1 MVPPQTAAVETID
14 REDAFAALADE
25 WDGLVEAMPRP
36 SPFLLHGWLAAWWRH
51 EAGGA
56 RPAVHVARRGGRLV
70 GALPLAVS
78 PRAGVRRTEFMGG
91 MHSALGDLLLAAD
104 EDAEVGRRLV
114 ARALESR
121 TDVLD
126 LFGLPDGSRLA
137 GVSGLRLRLVE
148 RVEAPV
154 LDMPDGWEAAYRAKT
169 TSKKRNLH
177 KRRRRQLSELGRLE
191 VRVARTWDELK
202 PALEDAFRLHRLR
215 WEGRPDTSDFGTARG
230 RRFHR
235 AAIEALAARDAPRL
249 VLLRLDG
256 RAIAFHYY
264 LALGGAMYVHRLAF
278 DPELARLSPG
288 LVNTL
293 DALQAASDEGL
304 TRVEF
309 LGADERYKVE
319 LSDRMEPLYQGLAAV
334 SAVRGRAA
342 VTARLGAIRA
352 RRRLK
357 RSELARR
364 AWFEGLAPAR
374 RALQAV
380 RWRRDRE

>member
-1 MVPPQTAAVETID
+1 MSAQTPVVETLD
-14 REDAFAALADE
+14 REDDFAALADQ

-36 SPFLLHGWLAAWWRH
+36 SPFLLHGWLRAWWRH
-51 EAGGA
+51 ERGGA
-56 RPAVHVARRGGRLV
+56 RPEVHVVRRGDRLV
-70 GALPLAVS
+70 GALPLVLS
-78 PRAGVRRTEFMGG
+78 TRAGVRRTEFLGG
-91 MHSALGDLLLAAD
+91 MHSALGDVLLAAD
-104 EDAEVGRRLV
+104 ADAEVGRRLV
-114 ARALESR
+114 ARALESP

-126 LFGLPDGSRLA
+126 LFGLPHESRLA
-137 GVSGLRLRLVE
+137 AVSDLRLRLVE

-154 LDMPDGWEAAYRAKT
+154 LDMPEGWEAAYRAKT
-169 TSKKRNLH
+169 VSKKRNQH
-177 KRRRRQLSELGRLE
+177 KRRRRQLSELGNLE
-191 VRVARTWDELK
+191 VQVARTWEELE

-215 WEGRPDTSDFGTARG
+215 WEGRPDASDFGTAQG

-235 AAIEALAARDAPRL
+235 AAIEALSARGVPRL
-249 VLLRLDG
+249 VMLRLDG

-264 LALGGAMYVHRLAF
+264 LALAGAMYVHRLAF
-278 DPELARLSPG
+278 DPELSRFSPG

-319 LSDRMEPLYQGLAAV
+319 LSDRMEPLFQGLVAV
-334 SAVRGRAA
+334 TPVRGRAA
-342 VTARLGAIRA
+342 VSVRLGAIRA

-357 RSELARR
+357 RSELVRR

-374 RALQAV
+374 RALQAA
-380 RWRRDRE
+380 RRRD